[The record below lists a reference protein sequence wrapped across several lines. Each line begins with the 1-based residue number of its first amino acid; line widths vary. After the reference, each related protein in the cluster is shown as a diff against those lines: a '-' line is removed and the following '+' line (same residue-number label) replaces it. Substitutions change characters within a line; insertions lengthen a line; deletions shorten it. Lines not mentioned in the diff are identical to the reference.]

1 MLILVKRGLRKW
13 GCEENE
19 FGYGYECGSGEVGG
33 GDKRGKVG
41 EVKRG
46 GFV

>member
-1 MLILVKRGLRKW
+1 MVVKRGLRKW

-19 FGYGYECGSGEVGG
+19 FEYEYDYGNGEVEG
-33 GDKRGKVG
+33 GDKRGKLV
-41 EVKRG
+41 EEKRG